1 MTADNR
7 PRKTP
12 SQGKWPLTTAI
23 TVEATPKQLTMASK
37 TILITGCS
45 KGGIGDGLAREFKS
59 RGLRVF
65 AAGRDPAKMAHLH
78 DLGITVTVLDVTDSE
93 SVALAAETVRQATDG
108 RGLDILINNAGV
120 NHIMPFADCAVDD
133 FRRVID
139 ANVIGVF
146 AVTQAFLPQLI
157 DAKGTVAN
165 IGSVNEVFLPPFQ
178 AAYNA
183 SKAAIAAFSDTIRT
197 ELLPFGVKVVHIKTG
212 AVASNLFRSERPG
225 DKMPSGS
232 MYSPC
237 KDKIEDRAFLE
248 GTKFAT
254 PEEYAKEVANDLLGK
269 PGPVLWRGPTAGIGR
284 LLSYFAWPGIMVS
297 DRECSRICR
306 ILTHVAEFGLLEELW
321 LECSDFIKIK
331 VCMNTLL
338 EEWEPDRRHVQINSS
353 RAH

>member
-1 MTADNR
+1 
-7 PRKTP
+7 
-12 SQGKWPLTTAI
+12 
-23 TVEATPKQLTMASK
+23 MASK
-37 TILITGCS
+37 SVLITGCS
-45 KGGIGDGLAREFKS
+45 KGGIGDGLAREFKA

-65 AAGRDPAKMAHLH
+65 AAGRDPSKMAHLH
-78 DLGITVTVLDVTDSE
+78 DLGITVIILDVTDSG
-93 SVALAAETVRQATDG
+93 SVSTAAETIRQATDG

-133 FRRVID
+133 LRRVFD

-146 AVTQAFLPQLI
+146 AVTQAFLPLLI
-157 DAKGTVAN
+157 EARGTVAN

-212 AVASNLFRSERPG
+212 AVSSNLFRSEHPG
-225 DKMPSGS
+225 DKMPPGS

-237 KDKIEDRAFLE
+237 RDKVEDRTFLE

-269 PGPVLWRGPTAGIGR
+269 PGPVLWRGPMAGLAR
-284 LLSYFAWPGIMVS
+284 VLSFFAWPGMMVS
-297 DRECSRICR
+297 DGKGIRDCR
-306 ILTHVAEFGLLEELW
+306 FA
-321 LECSDFIKIK
+321 
-331 VCMNTLL
+331 NTL
-338 EEWEPDRRHVQINSS
+338 WQNSVYLKNLGLNALIS
-353 RAH
+353 SKSKSA

>member
-1 MTADNR
+1 MAPSPLLSRLFATA
-7 PRKTP
+7 
-12 SQGKWPLTTAI
+12 SHI
-23 TVEATPKQLTMASK
+23 TMASK

-65 AAGRDPAKMAHLH
+65 AAGRDPSKMAHLH
-78 DLGITVTVLDVTDSE
+78 DLGITVLVLDVTDSG
-93 SVALAAETVRQATDG
+93 SVATAAETVSRATDG
-108 RGLDILINNAGV
+108 RGLDILVNNAGV
-120 NHIMPFADCAVDD
+120 NQIMPFADCAVDD
-133 FRRVID
+133 FRRVFD

-157 DAKGTVAN
+157 EAKGMVAN

-183 SKAAIAAFSDTIRT
+183 SKAAVAAFSDTIRT

-237 KDKIEDRAFLE
+237 KDKVEDRTFME

-284 LLSYFAWPGIMVS
+284 MLSYFGWPGIMVS
-297 DRECSRICR
+297 DKDCSRVPR
-306 ILTHVAEFGLLEELW
+306 T
-321 LECSDFIKIK
+321 LEC
-331 VCMNTLL
+331 
-338 EEWEPDRRHVQINSS
+338 
-353 RAH
+353 